1 MNKIALLIIVFLIY
15 ANTFAQNSII
25 YRVDI
30 NDITLSNVEIRTLPI
45 HAVPNH
51 SPCVV
56 MVDSKSMDKNI
67 GAMSGLQRYLTKADL
82 LQIVNNILRTNG
94 YQEMDIKFT
103 EPSVILGLFWGDSYL
118 SCLST
123 LRRCGYNVIEDQDNS
138 SISCTGDIVINDV
151 NYNYLNLNF
160 SPESRGLSSIQ
171 LVRYISNNSISEA
184 FSEATHQFFEI
195 TRPFRKSWRY
205 KEKDLPQT
213 GNTILQCV
221 LYEQDGIYQNMRI
234 AASLQS
240 APEINGYTIFLAF
253 YDKHELS
260 IIPNEFV
267 N

>member
-1 MNKIALLIIVFLIY
+1 MNKIVFLIIGFLIY

-67 GAMSGLQRYLTKADL
+67 GAMSGPQRYLTKADL
-82 LQIVNNILRTNG
+82 LQIVNNILHTNG

-123 LRRCGYNVIEDQDNS
+123 LKRCGYNVIEDQDNS

-171 LVRYISNNSISEA
+171 LVCYISNNSI
-184 FSEATHQFFEI
+184 TTVH
-195 TRPFRKSWRY
+195 
-205 KEKDLPQT
+205 
-213 GNTILQCV
+213 
-221 LYEQDGIYQNMRI
+221 
-234 AASLQS
+234 
-240 APEINGYTIFLAF
+240 
-253 YDKHELS
+253 
-260 IIPNEFV
+260 
-267 N
+267 